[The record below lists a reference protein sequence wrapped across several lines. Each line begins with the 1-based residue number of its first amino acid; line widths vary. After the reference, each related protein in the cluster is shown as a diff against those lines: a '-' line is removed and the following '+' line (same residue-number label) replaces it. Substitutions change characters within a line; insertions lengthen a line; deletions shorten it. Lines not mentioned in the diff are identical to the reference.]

1 MRPPTDS
8 PYTIEQLGEVLGI
21 YEDCMEKRATIAL
34 AIHELMQKN
43 TKDKWAIIGVNEALS
58 EKVRDR
64 IEEIFINL
72 DKDIGL
78 RHQFGKSTYTLPKV
92 SLRNNII
99 DSEISFARF
108 GLAIQN
114 ELGEIMKQATRQPP
128 VPVPQLVQ
136 PTQEEH
142 NTTPTGVK
150 SDGKAKPRKVG
161 FSNPIHN
168 TDINHRL
175 SVLSVDTGSPSPTGR
190 LSRPTQDS
198 KKKGIRPNLLTV
210 GTTSTSLTGRPW
222 RTTSDRENERR
233 ELSTPSP
240 NGNNTI
246 SPIDSQV
253 PAPYAPKNKDKECYR
268 CGKIGHMSYN
278 CVESIRCKLL

>member
-1 MRPPTDS
+1 MRCGNRWFKCKLKPP
-8 PYTIEQLGEVLGI
+8 
-21 YEDCMEKRATIAL
+21 
-34 AIHELMQKN
+34 KN
-43 TKDKWAIIGVNEALS
+43 SRDKWATIGANEAFS

-72 DKDIGL
+72 GKDIGL

-99 DSEISFARF
+99 DSEVSFARF

-128 VPVPQLVQ
+128 VPVPQQVQ
-136 PTQEEH
+136 TTQEEH
-142 NTTPTGVK
+142 NTTPTGVT

-175 SVLSVDTGSPSPTGR
+175 NELSVDTGSPSPTG
-190 LSRPTQDS
+190 
-198 KKKGIRPNLLTV
+198 
-210 GTTSTSLTGRPW
+210 
-222 RTTSDRENERR
+222 
-233 ELSTPSP
+233 
-240 NGNNTI
+240 
-246 SPIDSQV
+246 
-253 PAPYAPKNKDKECYR
+253 
-268 CGKIGHMSYN
+268 
-278 CVESIRCKLL
+278 